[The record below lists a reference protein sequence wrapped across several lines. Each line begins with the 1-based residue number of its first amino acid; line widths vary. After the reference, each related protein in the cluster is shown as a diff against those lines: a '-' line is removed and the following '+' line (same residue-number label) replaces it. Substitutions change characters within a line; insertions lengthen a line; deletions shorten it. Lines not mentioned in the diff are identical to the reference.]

1 MTVGES
7 FFGNEMDGLSQ
18 DSAVYFLVA
27 HVAKMIAGK

>member
-7 FFGNEMDGLSQ
+7 FFGNENEMDGLSQ

-27 HVAKMIAGK
+27 HVWQK